1 MINGKLITFEG
12 IDGSGKSTQ
21 IKKLESRLKSLK
33 INYITYR
40 EPGGTKLSEKIRQI
54 LLDKENMELS
64 SISEGLLFAA
74 ARAQLVKEKIR
85 PDLDSGKVVI
95 CDRFIDSTIAYQGY
109 GRGLDIQKLVS
120 INEIATEGLIPDITF
135 LLDIKPENAFKR
147 IDSTEIDRME
157 SVGINFFKKIRK
169 GYFQIIKDNPER
181 FFLINADRPKVLIE
195 NEINEIIDEVIK

>member
-21 IKKLESRLKSLK
+21 IKKLESRLRSLK

-40 EPGGTKLSEKIRQI
+40 EPGGTNLSEKIRQI
-54 LLDKENMELS
+54 LLDKENIELT

-85 PDLDSGKVVI
+85 PELDSGKVVI

-109 GRGLDIQKLVS
+109 GRGVDIQKLVS
-120 INEIATEGLIPDITF
+120 INEISTGGLLPNITF

-147 IDSTEIDRME
+147 IDSNEVDRME
-157 SVGINFFKKIRK
+157 SVGIKFFKKIRK

-181 FFLINADRPKVLIE
+181 FFLINADQSKVLVE
-195 NEINEIIDEVIK
+195 NEINKIIDEVI

>member
-1 MINGKLITFEG
+1 MIKGKLITFEG

-21 IKKLESRLKSLK
+21 IKKLESRLKKLK

-40 EPGGTKLSEKIRQI
+40 EPGGTSLSEKIRQI

-109 GRGLDIQKLVS
+109 GRELDVQKLVS

-157 SVGINFFKKIRK
+157 SVGIKFFKKIRK
-169 GYFQIIKDNPER
+169 GYFQIIKDSPER
-181 FFLINADRPKVLIE
+181 FFLINADQSELLIE

>member
-40 EPGGTKLSEKIRQI
+40 EPGGTSLSEKIRQI

-157 SVGINFFKKIRK
+157 SVGIKFFKKIRK

-181 FFLINADRPKVLIE
+181 FFLINADRSEVLIE

>member
-1 MINGKLITFEG
+1 MIKGKLITFEG

-40 EPGGTKLSEKIRQI
+40 EPGGTSLSEKIRQI

-109 GRGLDIQKLVS
+109 GRELDVQKLVS

-157 SVGINFFKKIRK
+157 SVGIKFFKKIRK

-181 FFLINADRPKVLIE
+181 FFLINADQSEVLIE

>member
-109 GRGLDIQKLVS
+109 GRRLDIQKLVS

-157 SVGINFFKKIRK
+157 SVGIKFFKKIRK
-169 GYFQIIKDNPER
+169 GYFKIIKDNPER
-181 FFLINADRPKVLIE
+181 FFLINADRSEVLIE